1 MADTRRLMKKKQK
14 ILLII
19 LAVVIAASSV
29 ISITVNHYLNKI
41 NYDNGTD
48 RIVETYSEENRED
61 ISESETEPDIDDS
74 EIPSEDRENSSEL
87 NKADKEID
95 QNLGTG
101 TVSQS
106 KDIQNI
112 LLLGIDYGSSSFPY
126 GRSDAMILLSLNK
139 SKGVANLV
147 SLSRAAYVNVSGF
160 YNTRLSHA
168 HGLGGA
174 SLAKKTVEENYKI
187 KINNYVS
194 TTFAS
199 FEKIIDAFGGVR
211 ITLTSAEAAAMK
223 NKLGSSKAGTYNLN
237 GKNALE
243 YVRIRSIDTDRDR
256 TGRQRKLL
264 VAFSNKLK
272 GMSKS
277 QLLKNVSNVLG
288 YITTDFSKSEILSYA
303 ASSAKYLRYE
313 TRQYIIP
320 HKPTSL
326 VLRGGYEVLI
336 LDWTSEVKYLKQV
349 IYG

>member
-1 MADTRRLMKKKQK
+1 MTDTRRLMKKKQK

-19 LAVVIAASSV
+19 LAVIIAAAAV
-29 ISITVNHYLNKI
+29 ISITINHYLNKI
-41 NYDNGTD
+41 NYDDGTAQTA
-48 RIVETYSEENRED
+48 ETATEEQNDNDQEN
-61 ISESETEPDIDDS
+61 DIDDA
-74 EIPSEDRENSSEL
+74 EIPSEDRENSAEL
-87 NKADKEID
+87 NEADKDIN
-95 QNLGTG
+95 QNLGSG
-101 TVSQS
+101 TVSES
-106 KDIQNI
+106 KNVENI
-112 LLLGIDYGSSSFPY
+112 LLLGIDYGSSNFPY

-174 SLAKKTVEENYKI
+174 GLAKKTVEENYKI

-194 TTFAS
+194 TTFSS
-199 FEKIIDAFGGVR
+199 FEKIIDVFGGVR
-211 ITLTSAEAAAMK
+211 ITLTSAEASAMK
-223 NKLGSSKAGTYNLN
+223 NKLGSSKAGTYDLN

-303 ASSAKYLRYE
+303 ASSAKYLSYE

-336 LDWTSEVKYLKQV
+336 LDWASEVKYLKQV
-349 IYG
+349 LYG